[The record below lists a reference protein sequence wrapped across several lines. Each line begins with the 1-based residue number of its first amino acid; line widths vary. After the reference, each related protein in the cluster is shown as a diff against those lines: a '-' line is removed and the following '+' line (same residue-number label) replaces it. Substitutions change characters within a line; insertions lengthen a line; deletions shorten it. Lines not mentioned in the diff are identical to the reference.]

1 MTSVTLNGA
10 REAIYQRF
18 VDNLPVA
25 LGGRYAFEGEKY
37 DPPSDSLWAR
47 LTVAHEAGTQ
57 DTLGVTGARKFL
69 RRGRVLVQVFGP
81 VDAGL
86 RTLDL
91 AADEIRDIF
100 EGVTFSGLYFV
111 GVDVRESGQDG
122 EWLQLVVDA
131 FFDYHEVK

>member
-1 MTSVTLNGA
+1 MTSVTLNEA

-18 VDNLPVA
+18 VDNLPA
-25 LGGRYAFEGEKY
+25 GLGGRYSFENEKY
-37 DPPSDSLWAR
+37 DPAADLPWAR
-47 LTVAHEAGTQ
+47 LTVAHEDGTQ
-57 DTLGVTGARKFL
+57 DSFGATGNRKFL

-81 VDAGL
+81 VDAGI

-91 AADEIRDIF
+91 LSDEVRDIF

-122 EWLQLVVDA
+122 EWFQLVVDA
-131 FFDYHEVK
+131 PFDYWEIK